1 MKILSLRFKNLNSL
15 AGEWFVD
22 FTAPEYVSDGI
33 FAITGPT
40 GSGKTTILDAV
51 SLALYGQTPRLEK
64 VNASGNEIMTRHT
77 GECFAEVV
85 FETGAGR
92 YRCHWSQH
100 RARRNPQGSLQS
112 QKHEISDES
121 TGRIIESKVQDT
133 LAAVVERTGMDFE
146 QFTRS
151 MLLAQG
157 GFTAFLQAQPDERAP
172 VLEQI
177 TGTAI
182 YSLIS
187 VKVHERNRL
196 EQQKLDLLRDEC
208 SGIRLP
214 GEGELAE
221 TEASLKG
228 KEAEEA
234 AVAGRQSRTEAAQ
247 RWLRQIA
254 VMQAELAGMEGE
266 FRDLVSREERFHPDR
281 QRLEK
286 AVRAARFEP
295 AYSAILQL
303 RQLQERELQEKS
315 AAERELEFSKTVFEE
330 RSGVFCEAEG
340 RLMLLKEE
348 THALSGVA
356 RQVRALDLQIAASGE
371 RCLQAESELGV
382 LQKRIGVL
390 EGQLASVERELL
402 VERKSFEDAG
412 RYLSEHAA
420 DSTIAASL
428 SGIGEKV
435 RQSQAARA
443 EERDARKAL
452 DDASKRLE
460 RAAITLRELTPATAE
475 AEDDFRNCLNLRKEL
490 SGRLEEL
497 LSGGSLRELRME
509 ADGIR
514 ERIRALETLQAR
526 LVQLASFR
534 ERSVSVRQALGSAEA
549 ELKRSAL
556 ELERITQLQRK
567 EEELV
572 EGLQRE
578 AELQGKIRALEEERG
593 MLQEGRPCPLC
604 GSTHHPF
611 AGEEPPAR
619 EMAADDALRLARL
632 CLLERGQEITLLRIA
647 AAGAESE
654 RRQLLAQRDELHKT
668 IEEETQWCRK
678 FAGTLS
684 IGGAPTQDGVG
695 EELSN
700 LRLIAAR
707 RSGVL
712 AEAER
717 IDAAHAGAAGEE
729 KILQQRLTGALRRK
743 EGADYVLKTAEAD
756 VARATESAS
765 VALLKQRSVE
775 EVLNREL
782 AAYAIAA
789 ADALSYAE
797 ALLLLQSRL
806 ERWQEAHERKVDS
819 GQRITVLEGNRSVQ
833 EELLKTIREDCRQKE
848 SGHAAEREAF
858 SALQGERAL
867 LFGAKNPDEEERR
880 TAAALKSAEEAFEE
894 ARAAR
899 EEASQQIVTLSERVA
914 MLAAT
919 SGERET
925 TIFRKLAGLEGELSG
940 SSFESLES
948 FLSARLD
955 RPQLDELEKE
965 ASLLAARR
973 LELETLQ
980 VERQKKLRQEEDRA
994 LSESSPKELQE
1005 ELERLSGTLGSLR
1018 SDIAGLKLRLQE
1030 HERAAL
1036 LLREKTAA
1044 LAAQEIECGRWS
1056 TLHELVGSS
1065 DGKKFRNF
1073 AQGLTFEIM
1082 IGHANRQLAA
1092 MTDRYLLVQ
1101 SQEPLGLDV
1110 IDTWQAGEV
1119 RSTKNLSGGESFI
1132 VSLALAL
1139 GLSQMSSRNVR
1150 VDSLFLDE
1158 GFGTLDEE
1166 ALDTA
1171 LQTLAGL
1178 RQNGK
1183 VIGIISHVPALKE
1196 RIAARIRVHRV
1207 SGGRSRLSGPGV
1219 SGGIE

>member
-15 AGEWFVD
+15 AGEWSVD

-64 VNASGNEIMTRHT
+64 VNMSGNEIMTRHT

-100 RARRNPQGSLQS
+100 RARRSPQGSLQS

-133 LAAVVERTGMDFE
+133 LLAVVERTGMDFE

-157 GFTAFLQAQPDERAP
+157 GFTAFLQAHPDERAP

-182 YSLIS
+182 YSTIS

-196 EQQKLDLLRDEC
+196 ERQKLDLLRDEC
-208 SGIRLP
+208 SGISLP
-214 GEGELAE
+214 GEAELAA
-221 TEASLKG
+221 TEISLKER
-228 KEAEEA
+228 EAEEA
-234 AVAGRQSRTEAAQ
+234 AVAGLQSQAEAAL

-254 VMQAELAGMEGE
+254 VMRAELAGMEGDS
-266 FRDLVSREERFHPDR
+266 RDLLSREERFRPDR
-281 QRLEK
+281 QRLVK
-286 AVRAARFEP
+286 AVRAARFEA
-295 AYSAILQL
+295 AYTAILQL
-303 RQLQERELQEKS
+303 RELQERELQEKND
-315 AAERELEFSKTVFEE
+315 AELELECSKTVFEE
-330 RSGVFCEAEG
+330 RSGAFGEAEVKL
-340 RLMLLKEE
+340 RLLREE
-348 THALSGVA
+348 AQTLSGVA

-390 EGQLASVERELL
+390 EGQLAGAERELQM
-402 VERKSFEDAG
+402 ERQTYEDAG

-420 DSTIAASL
+420 DSALAASL
-428 SGIGEKV
+428 SGIAEKV
-435 RQSQAARA
+435 RQCQEAGAG
-443 EERDARKAL
+443 EREASMAL
-452 DDASKRLE
+452 DDASKRFE
-460 RAAITLRELTPATAE
+460 RAAVVLQELNPATDSAE
-475 AEDDFRNCLNLRKEL
+475 ADLLNCLNLRKEL
-490 SGRLEEL
+490 SGRLDGL
-497 LSGGSLRELRME
+497 IGAGTLRELREE
-509 ADGIR
+509 ADGMR

-526 LVQLASFR
+526 LVQLDGFR
-534 ERSVSVRQALGSAEA
+534 ERSVSVRQALGAAEA

-556 ELERITQLQRK
+556 ELERLEQLHRK
-567 EEELV
+567 EAELV

-578 AELQGKIRALEEERG
+578 AELQGRIRALEEERG
-593 MLQEGRPCPLC
+593 MLHEGLPCPLC

-611 AGEEPPAR
+611 AGEEQPAR
-619 EMAADDALRLARL
+619 ETAADALHLARL
-632 CLLERGQEITLLRIA
+632 CLQERGQEITLLRIA
-647 AAGAESE
+647 EAGSESG
-654 RRQLLAQRDELHKT
+654 RRQLLAQRDELQKT
-668 IEEETQWCRK
+668 IEEETQWCRQ

-684 IGGAPTQDGVG
+684 IGAAPTQEGVG
-695 EELSN
+695 EELST
-700 LRLIAAR
+700 LRLVAAR

-717 IDAAHAGAAGEE
+717 IDAALAEAVGQE
-729 KILQQRLTGALRRK
+729 KILQQRLTEALRRK
-743 EGADYVLKTAEAD
+743 EGAVWAVKTAEAD
-756 VARATESAS
+756 VARAAESART
-765 VALLKQRSVE
+765 ARLKRGSVE

-782 AAYAIAA
+782 AAYAVVAGDVLA
-789 ADALSYAE
+789 YPE
-797 ALLLLQSRL
+797 ALRLLQSRL
-806 ERWQEAHERKVDS
+806 ERWREAHERNVDAV
-819 GQRITVLEGNRSVQ
+819 QRITVLEGSRGVQ
-833 EELLKTIREDCRQKE
+833 EEQLKTIREDFRQKDL
-848 SGHAAEREAF
+848 ARVAEREAF
-858 SALQGERAL
+858 MDMQRQRSL
-867 LFGAKNPDEEERR
+867 LFGAKNPDGEERR
-880 TAAALKSAEEAFEE
+880 TAAALKSAEEALEE
-894 ARAAR
+894 ARSAR
-899 EEASQQIVTLSERVA
+899 EGASQQIVTLSERVA
-914 MLAAT
+914 MLAST
-919 SGERET
+919 TGERES
-925 TIFRKLAGLEGELSG
+925 TISGKLAGLEGELSG

-955 RPQLDELEKE
+955 RHQLDELEKE
-965 ASLLAARR
+965 ASLLGARR

-980 VERQKKLRQEEDRA
+980 AERTKKLLQEEARA
-994 LSESSPKELQE
+994 LSEKSCDELQE

-1018 SDIAGLKLRLQE
+1018 SDIAAMKLRLQE
-1030 HERAAL
+1030 HERAAH

-1101 SQEPLGLDV
+1101 SRDPLGLDV

-1158 GFGTLDEE
+1158 GFGTLDQE

-1178 RQNGK
+1178 RQHGK

-1219 SGGIE
+1219 SGGIG